1 MATEW
6 TNWDAADDIKCEED
20 AIDFLNAVLELNDP
34 SLVPEAL
41 GVIARSHG
49 TAQGVTRARL
59 RKKIDSTWTE

>member
-1 MATEW
+1 METEW
-6 TNWDAADDIKCEED
+6 TSWDAAEDIKCEED

-49 TAQGVTRARL
+49 TAQ
-59 RKKIDSTWTE
+59 